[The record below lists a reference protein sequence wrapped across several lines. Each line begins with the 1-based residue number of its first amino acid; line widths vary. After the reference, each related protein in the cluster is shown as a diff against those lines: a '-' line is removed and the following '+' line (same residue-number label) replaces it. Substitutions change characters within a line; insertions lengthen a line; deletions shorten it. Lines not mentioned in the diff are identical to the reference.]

1 MARILL
7 VDDEESILT
16 VLGTLLRAEEYDVVS
31 TKDGEKARGL
41 ITSEDFDLMLSD
53 IRMSP
58 VSGMELL
65 KLARDERPDMSVIML
80 TAYGSVDT
88 AIEAMKLGA
97 FDYIPKPF
105 KVDELLIT
113 IQRALEYRHA
123 ITEIGNLKAQLETQ
137 YQFENIVAESEAMR
151 NVCEMIKKVGPTD
164 TTVLIYGESGTGK
177 ELVAKAIHGASR
189 RKNKIF
195 LAVNCAAL
203 PEALLESEM
212 FGHVKGAFTGASSEK
227 KGLFEAA
234 SGGTLF
240 LDEIGA
246 MPLSIQAKLLR
257 VLQEK
262 EVRRVGGN
270 KEIPVDARILASTNT
285 LLETLMAENKFRED
299 LYYRLS
305 VIPVEIKPLRDRRED
320 ILPLVYHIIRQETA
334 EGQTLPSIDRE
345 VCAILESYSWLGNVR
360 ELENAIKHAITFAR
374 ENKITKDVLPP
385 KIAATPVSTSAGA
398 YGDQIDAAKYKS
410 LKAFLRSKEEEYLQ
424 QILANTA
431 GDRKKAADVLKI
443 SLATLYRKLPESE
456 NKQ

>member
-7 VDDEESILT
+7 VDDEESVLT
-16 VLGTLLRAEEYDVVS
+16 VLDTLLRAEGYDVVPI
-31 TKDGEKARGL
+31 KDGEKARGL

-53 IRMSP
+53 IRMDP

-65 KLARDERPDMSVIML
+65 KLARDERPDMSIIML
-80 TAYGSVDT
+80 TAHGSVET
-88 AIEAMKLGA
+88 AIEAMQLGA
-97 FDYIPKPF
+97 FDYVPKPF
-105 KVDELLIT
+105 QVDELLIT

-123 ITEIGNLKAQLETQ
+123 FTEIGNLKAQLETQ

-151 NVCEMIKKVGPTD
+151 NVCEIIKKVGPTD

-177 ELVAKAIHGASR
+177 ELVAKAIHGSSR
-189 RKNKIF
+189 RKKKIF

-212 FGHVKGAFTGASSEK
+212 FGHVKGAFTGAFSEK

-246 MPLSIQAKLLR
+246 MPLSIQGKLLR

-270 KEIPVDARILASTNT
+270 KEIPVDARILAATNT
-285 LLETLMAENKFRED
+285 SLETLMAENKFRED

-305 VIPVEIKPLRDRRED
+305 VIPIEITPLRDRHED
-320 ILPLVYHIIRQETA
+320 IMPLVYHIIRQETA
-334 EGQTLPSIDRE
+334 EGQVPPTIDRE
-345 VCAILESYSWLGNVR
+345 VCTIMESYSWPGNVR
-360 ELENAIKHAITFAR
+360 EIENAIKHAMTFSR

-385 KIAATPVSTSAGA
+385 KIAATPADTTPIVS
-398 YGDQIDAAKYKS
+398 GDPIDIAKCKS
-410 LKAFLRSKEEEYLQ
+410 LKAFLRSREQEYLQ
-424 QILANTA
+424 QILTNSA
-431 GDRKKAADVLKI
+431 GDKEKAADVLKI
-443 SLATLYRKLPESE
+443 SVATLYRKLTES
-456 NKQ
+456 